1 VSRDGNGG
9 GTISR
14 SRAELTIRARI
25 AGRAHN
31 GNVNVRRIERKL
43 AKITRKKVASNFSK
57 KRMFFLNPS
66 ENCGSPHTPTDVLIF
81 L

>member
-9 GTISR
+9 GTILR

-43 AKITRKKVASNFSK
+43 AKITRKIVASNFSK
-57 KRMFFLNPS
+57 KADVFLES
-66 ENCGSPHTPTDVLIF
+66 FGELWLSATPTDVLIF

>member
-9 GTISR
+9 GTILR

-31 GNVNVRRIERKL
+31 GNVNVRRTERKL
-43 AKITRKKVASNFSK
+43 ANTRKIIVSNFSK
-57 KRMFFLNPS
+57 KADVFLES
-66 ENCGSPHTPTDVLIF
+66 FGELWLFATPADVLIF